1 MAGTVRGPSPPS
13 QHHQSQMFTM
23 DLVLSG
29 DARESASCRLQ
40 AAPQPTLLWVLSGSV
55 PGPASLHLLFE
66 A

>member
-1 MAGTVRGPSPPS
+1 
-13 QHHQSQMFTM
+13 MFTM